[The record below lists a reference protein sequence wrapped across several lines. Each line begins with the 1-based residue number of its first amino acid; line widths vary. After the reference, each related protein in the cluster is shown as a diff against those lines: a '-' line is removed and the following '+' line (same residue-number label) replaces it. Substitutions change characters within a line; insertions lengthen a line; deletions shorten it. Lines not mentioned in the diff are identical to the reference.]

1 MAMVNGMLWNLL
13 NLAIAGFLFWR
24 VRNAVRG

>member
-1 MAMVNGMLWNLL
+1 MGWNLL

-24 VRNAVRG
+24 VRQAARN